1 MSIKLGAWGGEAP
14 KGISLGF
21 FLQGNEEAGQLELMT
36 ALGSQMAKVTWQSGQ
51 TWLEDTQGRH
61 DFGSLDALSVA
72 ALGEALPLKAM
83 LHWMQGRPS
92 PHLSCRLGQ
101 EDGLFEQAGWQVD
114 TREFARHRLQ
124 AQRPATTDQR
134 AVALKIYLD
143 L

>member
-1 MSIKLGAWGGEAP
+1 MSLKLGAWGSEGA

-21 FLQGNEEAGQLELMT
+21 FLQGNEVAGQLDLMT
-36 ALGSQMAKVTWQSGQ
+36 ALGSQMAKVSWQSDQ

-61 DFGSLDALSVA
+61 SFGSLGELSQA
-72 ALGEALPLKAM
+72 TLGEALPLKAM

-92 PHLSCRLGQ
+92 PHLPSRPGL

-114 TREFARHRLQ
+114 TRDFARHRLQ
-124 AQRPATTDQR
+124 AQRPATPEQR